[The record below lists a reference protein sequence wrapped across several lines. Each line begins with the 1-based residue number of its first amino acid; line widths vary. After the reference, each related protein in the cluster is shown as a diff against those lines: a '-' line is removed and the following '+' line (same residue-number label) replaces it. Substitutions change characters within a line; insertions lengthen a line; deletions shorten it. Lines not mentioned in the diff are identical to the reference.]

1 MTPCRLSK
9 CLSCPECDAFALSG
23 GTNTLICTACNAHI
37 EANFLPLF
45 LISGASGTG
54 KSTLVCL
61 LRPLLPDCVV
71 VGGDLLVDVTNR
83 DRQSFLGRWL
93 RVAYA
98 TAQSGHP
105 IVIAGVIEKTELDAH
120 VDRSLV
126 GQIHVIG
133 LHTNEEVRVARL
145 QARPRWAK
153 HSAEKRAARIAEHVD
168 FAKRVAEDAELF
180 SRYNREHCREHC
192 TRSNSLDST
201 ADILSYV
208 LKSPGRLNFTI
219 T

>member
-1 MTPCRLSK
+1 MP
-9 CLSCPECDAFALSG
+9 LSCPECDAFALSG
-23 GTNTLICTACNAHI
+23 CTNTLICTACNAQI

-54 KSTLVCL
+54 KSTLVCH

-83 DRQSFLGRWL
+83 DHQSFLGRWL
-93 RVAYA
+93 RIAYA
-98 TAQSGHP
+98 AAQSGHP

-126 GQIHVIG
+126 GRIHVIG
-133 LHTNEEVRVARL
+133 LHTSEEVRVARL

-153 HSAEKRAARIAEHVD
+153 HSAEKRAAKIAEHVN
-168 FAKRVAEDAELF
+168 FAKRVAEDAELLVDTTENTVENIAQEVAAWIQQRVF
-180 SRYNREHCREHC
+180 SAMP
-192 TRSNSLDST
+192 SK
-201 ADILSYV
+201 A
-208 LKSPGRLNFTI
+208 PAG
-219 T
+219 